1 MKGETHPDPRQVFWE
16 YDYRSETPPAYRFC
30 PMCATGLA
38 KRDLDGRM
46 MCPSCLFVDYH
57 NPSPGVV
64 VMIKREDRVLLGL
77 RGKTSNQQGKW
88 CFPGGFVEHGEDFL
102 SAAIREVK
110 EETNLDVEIL
120 SIISVIS
127 NFFAPALHTLV
138 ANLFGRVVGGV
149 ARAGDDIVG
158 LDWFRLA
165 GPLPE
170 LAFEAEAHIIERYC
184 AERIEGAPVDPRF
197 SVAR

>member
-1 MKGETHPDPRQVFWE
+1 MNAKTHPDPRQVFWE
-16 YDYRSETPPAYRFC
+16 YDYRRKTPPAYRFC
-30 PMCATGLA
+30 PLCSTELIA
-38 KRDLDGRM
+38 RDSDGRM
-46 MCPSCLFVDYH
+46 MCAACLFVEYR

-64 VMIKREDRVLLGL
+64 VMIERDDRVLLGL
-77 RGKTSNQQGKW
+77 RGETSNQRGKW

-127 NFFAPALHTLV
+127 NFFAPSLHTLV
-138 ANLFGRVVGGV
+138 VNLFGRVMGGA
-149 ARAGDDIVG
+149 ARAGDDLVDI
-158 LDWFRLA
+158 DWFPLT

-170 LAFEAEAHIIERYC
+170 LAFEAEAHIIERYR
-184 AERIEGAPVDPRF
+184 AERIAGAPVDPRF